1 MLYKIFR
8 LSLLFILIDIQNH
21 NYFSISVKR
30 IINQSKNNFQFAKK
44 LLLWQNYKETLLPDH
59 LKISEIKKLL
69 HIWNNFFHNTFPTY
83 CLSQAL
89 SSLSSIL
96 SNLNAKYFFSVYAP
110 SWQPFKMKFPKKFVS
125 HNVWNLHQVQG
136 QQILKSI
143 IRPNKSLCER
153 QTSLVKNHILYYAW
167 QKWSC
172 GDTRFDICG

>member
-1 MLYKIFR
+1 MKKFTV
-8 LSLLFILIDIQNH
+8 LLFILIDNQNH
-21 NYFSISVKR
+21 NYFSISLKR
-30 IINQSKNNFQFAKK
+30 IINQSKIIFSLQRNC
-44 LLLWQNYKETLLPDH
+44 YCD
-59 LKISEIKKLL
+59 IIIKKLYYRS
-69 HIWNNFFHNTFPTY
+69 IWRYRKSKNFYIFEITFFTTLFLPTAYRKHYLPFHRFYQIWMQNT
-83 CLSQAL
+83 
-89 SSLSSIL
+89 SSLFMLPPGNHLKWS
-96 SNLNAKYFFSVYAP
+96 F
-110 SWQPFKMKFPKKFVS
+110 QKKFVS